1 MCCLQY
7 NSIKCVS
14 PLFKILAIRFYYN
27 ALHLYIVPLHQ
38 VRLNKS
44 LNQVPLHQVRLNK
57 SLNQVHLHQ
66 VRLHL
71 VSLHLVRLDIVL
83 LTICTFNR
91 SSSIRSASA
100 TRSISPLGPPPLGP
114 LQVRR
119 RKNDTVISQKITK
132 MFKIRISK
140 FFFYSYLTTY

>member
-27 ALHLYIVPLHQ
+27 ALHLYI
-38 VRLNKS
+38 
-44 LNQVPLHQVRLNK
+44 VPLHQVRLNK